1 MERELNLNN
10 IPGTVLKLEKMG
22 GSVGLEFLDKVFYI
36 SDGIMLSQI
45 REITGIDGTTL
56 QNWLKRGWVPNP
68 KNRMY
73 SREQLSRI
81 MIINMMRDTMQLSR
95 VSYLL
100 RYLNGDDDGDRII
113 TESRLYDYVCKIIVK
128 ITSPDS
134 AALND
139 LSEVIEEVTE
149 DYAEPVGGAKRRL
162 SEALRVIVVSY
173 YAAMIKSIADAS
185 VDRLGADPGRK
196 R

>member
-1 MERELNLNN
+1 MERELNLSN

-22 GSVGLEFLDKVFYI
+22 GAIGLEFLDKVFYI

-73 SREQLSRI
+73 SRELLSRI

-95 VSYLL
+95 VAFLL
-100 RYLNGDDDGDRII
+100 RYLNGDDEGDRII
-113 TESRLYDYVCKIIVK
+113 TESRLYDYVCKIIAK

-139 LSEVIEEVTE
+139 LSEVIEEVTA
-149 DYAEPVGGAKRRL
+149 DYAEPVGGAKRRVC
-162 SEALRVIVVSY
+162 EALRVIVVSY

-185 VDRLGADPGRK
+185 VDRLGADPDRK

>member
-1 MERELNLNN
+1 VERELNLNN

>member
-1 MERELNLNN
+1 MERELNLSN

-22 GSVGLEFLDKVFYI
+22 GAIGLEFLDKVFYI

-95 VSYLL
+95 VAFLL
-100 RYLNGDDDGDRII
+100 RYLNGDDEGDRII
-113 TESRLYDYVCKIIVK
+113 TESRLYDYVCKIIAK

-149 DYAEPVGGAKRRL
+149 DYQGPASGAKRRVC
-162 SEALRVIVVSY
+162 EALRVIVVSY
-173 YAAMIKSIADAS
+173 YAARVKAIAEETLDK
-185 VDRLGADPGRK
+185 LGADPSRK

>member
-1 MERELNLNN
+1 MERELNLKN

-22 GSVGLEFLDKVFYI
+22 GVIGLEFLDKVFYI
-36 SDGIMLSQI
+36 TDGIMLSQI

-113 TESRLYDYVCKIIVK
+113 TESRLYDYICKIIVK

-149 DYAEPVGGAKRRL
+149 DYQGTASGAKRRVC
-162 SEALRVIVVSY
+162 EALRVIVVSY
-173 YAAMIKSIADAS
+173 YAARVKAIAEETLDS
-185 VDRLGADPGRK
+185 LGADPSRK

>member
-1 MERELNLNN
+1 
-10 IPGTVLKLEKMG
+10 
-22 GSVGLEFLDKVFYI
+22 
-36 SDGIMLSQI
+36 MLSQI